1 VTVFVE
7 NFPGIP
13 DNIVLSHKSG
23 LVWVGFAIKRTRP
36 FSVFDFLADKPWIRL
51 AIARLLPVP
60 WAMKLVIPYGLV
72 LGLDPI
78 TGDVKCNLQDPRAS
92 IAFISEVHEFDD
104 GSLLFGSF
112 RNPFLG
118 YLPTY
123 EC

>member
-51 AIARLLPVP
+51 AIARLLPV
-60 WAMKLVIPYGLV
+60 
-72 LGLDPI
+72 
-78 TGDVKCNLQDPRAS
+78 VKY
-92 IAFISEVHEFDD
+92 
-104 GSLLFGSF
+104 
-112 RNPFLG
+112 PFLDLLG
-118 YLPTY
+118 RNMGSPRS
-123 EC
+123 